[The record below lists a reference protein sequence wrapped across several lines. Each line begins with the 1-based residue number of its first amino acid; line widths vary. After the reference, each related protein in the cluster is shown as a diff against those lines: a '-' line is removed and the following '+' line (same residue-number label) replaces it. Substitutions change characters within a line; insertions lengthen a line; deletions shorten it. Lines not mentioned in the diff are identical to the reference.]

1 MILDRLTTLRK
12 SKTSIQREGQVRQGC
27 LSVCAQSFARM
38 RNQKSTHRHSPYKL
52 LNTKIRH
59 LSKQRILYIQFS
71 ALVKSNARMFNCG
84 DNTHRDRLFRT
95 ILALNLL
102 PLPKVN
108 FCHPQNFRRLPE
120 GLPHQTSPSPQP
132 SQKDNNPSLSTNLP
146 KTALSL
152 AQHYHTCLP
161 CQR

>member
-12 SKTSIQREGQVRQGC
+12 SKTSIQREGQVRQGR
-27 LSVCAQSFARM
+27 LSECPKYRKDAKPKKHTQ
-38 RNQKSTHRHSPYKL
+38 TLPYKL

-71 ALVKSNARMFNCG
+71 VLVKSNARMFNCG

-102 PLPKVN
+102 SLPKVN
-108 FCHPQNFRRLPE
+108 FCHPQKFRRLPE
-120 GLPHQTSPSPQP
+120 GLPHRTLSSPQP
-132 SQKDNNPSLSTNLP
+132 LQKDNNPSPHVCPFTQYVNHSQVCSP
-146 KTALSL
+146 A
-152 AQHYHTCLP
+152 H
-161 CQR
+161 

>member
-1 MILDRLTTLRK
+1 M
-12 SKTSIQREGQVRQGC
+12 
-27 LSVCAQSFARM
+27 CAQSIARM

-71 ALVKSNARMFNCG
+71 VLVKSNARMFNCG

-102 PLPKVN
+102 SLPKVN
-108 FCHPQNFRRLPE
+108 FCHPQKFRRLPE
-120 GLPHQTSPSPQP
+120 GLPQLHQTSPSPQP
-132 SQKDNNPSLSTNLP
+132 LQKDNNPSPHVCPFIQYVNHSQVCSP
-146 KTALSL
+146 A
-152 AQHYHTCLP
+152 H
-161 CQR
+161 

>member
-1 MILDRLTTLRK
+1 M
-12 SKTSIQREGQVRQGC
+12 
-27 LSVCAQSFARM
+27 CAQSFARM

-95 ILALNLL
+95 ILCLALNLP
-102 PLPKVN
+102 PLSKGGGLTAKQKPLL
-108 FCHPQNFRRLPE
+108 CCICLRYIRLFI
-120 GLPHQTSPSPQP
+120 HQTFLPSRRR
-132 SQKDNNPSLSTNLP
+132 DCLSCTNLSISTTIS
-146 KTALSL
+146 KR
-152 AQHYHTCLP
+152 Q
-161 CQR
+161 

>member
-1 MILDRLTTLRK
+1 
-12 SKTSIQREGQVRQGC
+12 
-27 LSVCAQSFARM
+27 M

-71 ALVKSNARMFNCG
+71 VLVKSNARMFNCG

-102 PLPKVN
+102 SLPKVN
-108 FCHPQNFRRLPE
+108 FCHPQKFRRLPE
-120 GLPHQTSPSPQP
+120 GLPHRTLSSPQP
-132 SQKDNNPSLSTNLP
+132 LQKDNNPSPHVCPFIQYVNHSPVCSPAHSSAFGTASPQDRYKAP
-146 KTALSL
+146 K
-152 AQHYHTCLP
+152 
-161 CQR
+161 

>member
-12 SKTSIQREGQVRQGC
+12 SKTSIQREGQ
-27 LSVCAQSFARM
+27 A
-38 RNQKSTHRHSPYKL
+38 HSPTNSPY
-52 LNTKIRH
+52 TKIRH

-108 FCHPQNFRRLPE
+108 FCHPQKFGRLPE

-132 SQKDNNPSLSTNLP
+132 SQKDNNPSLSTNLS

-152 AQHYHTCLP
+152 APHYHTCLP
-161 CQR
+161 CQREVD